1 MFGQML
7 REHQRRADAYALLC
21 GCLQRLAPREVRGI
35 FFFCVSMQ
43 CGVTID
49 IGFAQLWSRMCG
61 GLMLVYFQNRNA
73 IRRRYSEA
81 LVQYWEKL
89 KEKERK
95 AAERQV
101 QLSPAICHS
110 LLSSVVH
117 SFVPSSHTPCR
128 KSALVFGPSSLP
140 PPAASCAPPPTL
152 KPYYPFSLKSATSKH
167 AASCSASECLLACSD
182 VPIAGDSSRMFDS
195 YHMLYRGCIVA
206 PT

>member
-1 MFGQML
+1 MHTLCYVAASNGSRLVRFG
-7 REHQRRADAYALLC
+7 A
-21 GCLQRLAPREVRGI
+21 
-35 FFFCVSMQ
+35 FFCVSNQ
-43 CGVTID
+43 YGVTID

-110 LLSSVVH
+110 PLSSVVH
-117 SFVPSSHTPCR
+117 SFSPSSHTPCR